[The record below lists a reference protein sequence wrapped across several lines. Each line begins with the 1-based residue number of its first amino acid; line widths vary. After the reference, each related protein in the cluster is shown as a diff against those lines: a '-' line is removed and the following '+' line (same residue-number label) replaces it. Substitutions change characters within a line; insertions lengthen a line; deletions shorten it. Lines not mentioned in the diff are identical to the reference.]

1 VWGVRYYL
9 LMIAV
14 VALVGGCGK
23 TEEMAPD
30 SEAPDEA
37 PLHFLPM
44 AEEKPDPPKTTKT
57 CYWCKEEI
65 KVAALVCK
73 HCTSKDPDYSP
84 PVNTIPIV
92 EKAIRESLK
101 KPTGELT
108 VADLASVTVLNLN
121 ETKITDAGLKEVA
134 KMQNLTTLAL
144 GYAEITDAGLKE
156 VAKLQKLRNLELSFT
171 EITDAGLKE
180 LAKLQNLRDLGLYS
194 CSRTTYEGR
203 AELRKALPR
212 CKID

>member
-1 VWGVRYYL
+1 MKQVL

-14 VALVGGCGK
+14 VALVGCGEK
-23 TEEMAPD
+23 KEMALP
-30 SEAPDEA
+30 SEEAPEA
-37 PLHFLPM
+37 PLHVPPM

-108 VADLASVTVLNLN
+108 VADLASVTVLNLA

-134 KMQNLTTLAL
+134 KMQNLTGLSL
-144 GYAEITDAGLKE
+144 GY
-156 VAKLQKLRNLELSFT
+156 T
-171 EITDAGLKE
+171 EITDAGIKE
-180 LAKLQNLRDLGLYS
+180 LAKLQNLTSLSLSYSYNITDAGLKDIAKLQKLKVLFLY
-194 CSRTTYEGR
+194 RTNVTDAGV
-203 AELRKALPR
+203 AELQKALPNCDIR
-212 CKID
+212 R